1 MTRVIETSLIKVF
14 WRVFGYAFVGFI
26 SLIYGVILQ
35 DHNYGDRFRDLFA
48 NDDNF
53 RHFYLVIF
61 LIIILLNLL
70 FAHAYAT
77 LYGKIEEEKGMDLEE
92 KEEKKKIQEGIYTML
107 GHWLETSLVVVIIAY
122 LIPIIAKSDNYIYA
136 LIIAVVVCLHW
147 CVCIGFYRTFLKV
160 QKMRFEKKQINFEIY
175 ECVKYK
181 LIVPA
186 MLMIASNIYMAS
198 CIGEVW
204 DGQIEYFG
212 LMVVLDI
219 FILGYT
225 IYDFLDYRFRKNKND
240 NLTDTKTTKE
250 QTLEQAQEEVSEPAI
265 SKHELFPIACFFI
278 LLVSGAA
285 INVYVA
291 QYEQMTFLD
300 TPIRSMFLACFV
312 AVYLAMFEG
321 WFIIKDSEGVSNVA
335 IKKGIDY
342 ILVYMPVIV
351 CLFFPFQDFEFMYF
365 VFFVIGH
372 NYTRWYWVN
381 SQKPTDTKHQNLAI
395 MRAILGT
402 ITLIALIID
411 KKFPLKVV
419 DVLGNL
425 INMDAVTD
433 VSIILGAVELGLCV
447 LPIRNFALKN
457 VDGSVI
463 GYFFTVVFLILFM
476 YVAKID
482 GKEKI
487 FLSIIAMLV
496 FIVFE
501 CYIFSKNAK
510 KVGVKTSEKE

>member
-1 MTRVIETSLIKVF
+1 MTKVIETSLIKVF
-14 WRVFGYAFVGFI
+14 WRVFGYAFVGFT
-26 SLIYGVILQ
+26 SLVYGVILQ
-35 DHNYGDRFRDLFA
+35 LHNYEDRFKALFT

-61 LIIILLNLL
+61 GVIILLNLL

-77 LYGKIEEEKGMDLEE
+77 LYVKIDDE
-92 KEEKKKIQEGIYTML
+92 KELKPKEKKEQKEIQDGIYTML
-107 GHWLETSLVVVIIAY
+107 GHWLETVLVVVIIAY
-122 LIPIIAKSDNYIYA
+122 LIPIIAKSDNGAYT
-136 LIIAVVVCLHW
+136 LLIAVAVGIHW
-147 CVCIGFYRTFLKV
+147 CVCIGFYRSFLRV
-160 QKMRFEKKQINFEIY
+160 QRMRFENKQINFQIY

-186 MLMIASNIYMAS
+186 MLMIASNIYIAS
-198 CIGEVW
+198 CIGEIW
-204 DGQIEYFG
+204 DGKIEYFG
-212 LMVVLDI
+212 LMIILDV

-225 IYDFLDYRFRKNKND
+225 VYDFIDYRFKQSRGQQIGSTNG
-240 NLTDTKTTKE
+240 
-250 QTLEQAQEEVSEPAI
+250 
-265 SKHELFPIACFFI
+265 KHELFPIIVFFI
-278 LLVSGAA
+278 LLVSGASV
-285 INVYVA
+285 NVYVA
-291 QYEQMTFLD
+291 QYEQITFLD
-300 TPIRSMFLACFV
+300 TPVRTFFLASFV

-321 WFIIKDSEGVSNVA
+321 WFIIKDSDGAINEA
-335 IKKGIDY
+335 IKKGIND
-342 ILVYMPVIV
+342 ILVYMPIVV